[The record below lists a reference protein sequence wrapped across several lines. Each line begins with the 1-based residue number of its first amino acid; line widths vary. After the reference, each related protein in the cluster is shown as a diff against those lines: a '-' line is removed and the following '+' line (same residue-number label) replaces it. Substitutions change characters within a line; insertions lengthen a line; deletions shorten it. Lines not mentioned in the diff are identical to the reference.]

1 LTNSI
6 GATRGVMA
14 FDPHTATLAVLTL
27 GIGWVM
33 AAAGLQ
39 KHALELKRRRRRCP
53 SCGRQIDARVCSTCS

>member
-1 LTNSI
+1 
-6 GATRGVMA
+6 MA

-27 GIGWVM
+27 GIGSVM
-33 AAAGLQ
+33 AVAGLH